1 MSRLCRHIVFP
12 VHGSAFIILRASWAA
27 LCGSLGCVTLH
38 AVGSEMG
45 PITIM
50 PHARGRA
57 PIEHDQPATRQSG
70 VTIDEDGR
78 VPRVAAIFS
87 ATIPMRL

>member
-1 MSRLCRHIVFP
+1 MS
-12 VHGSAFIILRASWAA
+12 FILTMAIHSSFCEQVGAA

-38 AVGSEMG
+38 AVGFDME
-45 PITIM
+45 PVTIM
-50 PHARGRA
+50 PHARGKA

-78 VPRVAAIFS
+78 APRVAAGFP
-87 ATIPMRL
+87 AAIPMRL